1 MEGMVKDFSSVFQSV
16 ETEIDLLYAIGHHVV
31 TEMEIGS
38 LLSRV
43 AELSCAVVNAETL
56 AVPIINHDEGEY
68 QYQATFGVNADAILD
83 MQFPL
88 SVGMCGWVLS
98 NEKPLLFGEGN
109 PLPMGK
115 QTRWEEGLESAL
127 LVPLI
132 SRGRIIGGL
141 SAMGKANGESF
152 AQRDLKLLSII
163 ASQVS
168 VAIENAQMVQELRHL
183 ATYDQLTRLVNRVE
197 FEKRINNLLN
207 AMQFSGVGD
216 SLLCYMDLDRFK
228 LVNDSCG
235 HAAGDELLQEISN
248 LLLTHVGEDDTVA
261 RLGGDEFGL
270 LLENCPF
277 EKGVQIAESIR
288 QVVED
293 FHFAWAKKT
302 FRVGISIGVVVLDK
316 GYVDADQAVVAADQA
331 CLSAKNEGRNRIRI
345 FKRDD
350 PAFSDQDEDA
360 KWVSRI
366 HDALEHNNFTLY
378 YQPIC
383 KLGDCDSDV
392 AFYEVLIRM
401 VDEDGNHI
409 LPGGFIQTAERFGL
423 MQAIDRWVIENY
435 CNWLCEHRGHL
446 QSLQRCSIN
455 LSAQSIGDE
464 SFYHFLS
471 NMILVS
477 GLPFEKFCFEI
488 TETAA
493 ITNATNALKFFKA
506 MGAYGAT
513 FALDDFGTGMSS
525 FNYLKSMPAD
535 YVKIDGSFVHDIDTN
550 PTNLG
555 LVKAIIDIGHIMGK
569 QLIAESVESDDV
581 RKMLQ
586 GSGVDYVQGFGVA
599 MPAPISELYHAD

>member
-1 MEGMVKDFSSVFQSV
+1 
-16 ETEIDLLYAIGHHVV
+16 
-31 TEMEIGS
+31 
-38 LLSRV
+38 
-43 AELSCAVVNAETL
+43 
-56 AVPIINHDEGEY
+56 
-68 QYQATFGVNADAILD
+68 
-83 MQFPL
+83 
-88 SVGMCGWVLS
+88 
-98 NEKPLLFGEGN
+98 
-109 PLPMGK
+109 
-115 QTRWEEGLESAL
+115 
-127 LVPLI
+127 
-132 SRGRIIGGL
+132 
-141 SAMGKANGESF
+141 MGKASSESF
-152 AQRDLKLLSII
+152 TQIDLKLLSII

-235 HAAGDELLQEISN
+235 HAAGDELLQKISN
-248 LLLTHVGEDDTVA
+248 LLLTHVGEGDTVA

-288 QVVED
+288 QAVDD
-293 FHFAWAKKT
+293 FHFVWAGKT
-302 FRVGISIGVVVLDK
+302 FRVGISIGMVVLDK

-331 CLSAKNEGRNRIRI
+331 CLTAKNEGRNRIRI

-360 KWVSRI
+360 QWVSRI

-378 YQPIC
+378 FQPIC
-383 KLGDCDSDV
+383 KLDDCGKNV
-392 AFYEVLIRM
+392 AFYEVLLRM
-401 VDEDGNHI
+401 VDEDGNLI

-471 NMILVS
+471 NKILVS
-477 GLPFEKFCFEI
+477 ELPFEKFCFEI

-506 MGAYGAT
+506 MGAYGAK
-513 FALDDFGTGMSS
+513 FSLDDFGTGMSS

-535 YVKIDGSFVHDIDTN
+535 FVKIDGSFVFDIDTN

-569 QLIAESVESDDV
+569 QLIAESVESDKV
-581 RKMLQ
+581 RQMLQ

-599 MPAPISELYHAD
+599 MPAPINELYSED